1 MGILDDAI
9 REHLEL
15 KRQHGAE
22 PDDVAR
28 LEKEAFGPATRPG
41 DEADYDPGDVDLD
54 PAGEA
59 PTELVEAEPPQT
71 DAPPEAPLSEQE
83 LERST
88 EPETDP
94 GSAAFFDHLEE
105 DPFAEIGEPP
115 EDPGEAPAQRA
126 RTEHSYLQD
135 TIDHPVVGADEP
147 DAPSEPPESEIF
159 DSGSDEEE
167 LPLDEIDLELDVDPV
182 GSAPV
187 ETPADRSEPAPA
199 ASADPSIESEEEA
212 FEPDF
217 GSDELD
223 LSLGDETFEEPLS
236 EPGTDSAAPPDAAPP
251 STPEPSA
258 EEAAPLPEPPAQE
271 APPTPEP
278 DLPDASEPVPEE
290 EEEDLLEETPEFLE
304 SAPEGERLWFEQG
317 EPKDFDF

>member
-22 PDDVAR
+22 PDDLAR

-71 DAPPEAPLSEQE
+71 DAPPEAP
-83 LERST
+83 RPDA
-88 EPETDP
+88 EPEPSGEPEADP
-94 GSAAFFDHLEE
+94 ASAAFFDHLEE
-105 DPFAEIGEPP
+105 DPFADIGEPTT
-115 EDPGEAPAQRA
+115 DPGETPAQRA
-126 RTEHSYLQD
+126 RTEHSDLQD
-135 TIDHPVVGADEP
+135 TIDHPVVGAGEEDK
-147 DAPSEPPESEIF
+147 PSEPPESAIF
-159 DSGSDEEE
+159 DSGIDEED

-187 ETPADRSEPAPA
+187 ETPADRSEPAAA
-199 ASADPSIESEEEA
+199 ASADPPIESEEEA

-223 LSLGDETFEEPLS
+223 LSLGDETFEEPLPES
-236 EPGTDSAAPPDAAPP
+236 EASPSAQPDVAPP
-251 STPEPSA
+251 SPPDLPEAP
-258 EEAAPLPEPPAQE
+258 EPLPEDE
-271 APPTPEP
+271 
-278 DLPDASEPVPEE
+278 D
-290 EEEDLLEETPEFLE
+290 EDLLEETPEFLE

-317 EPKDFDF
+317 EPKDFDFD